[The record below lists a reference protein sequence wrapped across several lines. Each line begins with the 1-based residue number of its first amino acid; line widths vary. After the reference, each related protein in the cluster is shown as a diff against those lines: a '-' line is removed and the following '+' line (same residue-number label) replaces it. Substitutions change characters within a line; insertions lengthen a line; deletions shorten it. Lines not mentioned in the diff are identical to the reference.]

1 MTQEKEWFRTWFD
14 SPYYHLLYKHRGRDE
29 ASDFIRNLTDHLR
42 LAKGSRIL
50 DLGCGKGRHA
60 LELHQLGFE
69 VHGIDLS
76 TASIQQA
83 KPYERP
89 GLSFSVADMRKP
101 FGNNDYDGI
110 LNLFSSFGY
119 FGDQTNEAV
128 LRNVKTAL
136 APGGLFVL
144 DYMNPKKQLKDLI
157 PEETLHIEGVKF
169 HINRFEQDGYIIK
182 TIGVKDGEA
191 THHFEEKLRLFE
203 EKDLVNMLEEQGMRV
218 KEIKGD
224 YQMGGMDPER
234 SDRLIP
240 IAEKK
245 G

>member
-1 MTQEKEWFRTWFD
+1 M
-14 SPYYHLLYKHRGRDE
+14 
-29 ASDFIRNLTDHLR
+29 RNLTDHLR
-42 LAKGSRIL
+42 LPKGSRIL

-60 LELHQLGFE
+60 FELHQLGFE

-76 TASIQQA
+76 PASIQQA
-83 KPYERP
+83 KQYERP
-89 GLSFSVADMRKP
+89 GLSFSVADMREP
-101 FGNNDYDGI
+101 FGNNDYDVI

-119 FGDQTNEAV
+119 FGDQTNQAV

-136 APGGLFVL
+136 NPGGIFVL
-144 DYMNPKKQLKDLI
+144 DYLNPKKQLKDLI
-157 PEETLHIEGVKF
+157 PEETLHIEGVEF

-182 TIGVKDGEA
+182 TIGVKDGNA
-191 THHFEEKLRLFE
+191 VHHFEEKLRLFE
-203 EKDLVNMLEEQGMRV
+203 KEDLVNMLEEQGLLV

-224 YQMGGMDPER
+224 YQMGELHPER
-234 SDRLIP
+234 SERLIP